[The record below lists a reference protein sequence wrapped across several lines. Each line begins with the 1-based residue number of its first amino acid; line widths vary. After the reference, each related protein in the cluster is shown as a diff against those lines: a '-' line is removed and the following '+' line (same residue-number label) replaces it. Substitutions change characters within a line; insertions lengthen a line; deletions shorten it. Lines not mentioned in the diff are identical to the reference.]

1 LMRMQSLTVIVI
13 IAYDHLFYL
22 AVLAH
27 LAPEIFVE
35 GVKMVLHLAGVHL
48 VLRIVGRVLI

>member
-1 LMRMQSLTVIVI
+1 MRMQSLTVIVI